1 MTQPEA
7 TQQHLPM
14 LSLIPKPVEV
24 DMAVVRRCESR
35 NQAMAMC
42 FNLSGY
48 TLETVAETLGINK
61 GTMSKVVRGKAPLP
75 LRVTLLDYMRACG
88 NLLPLQWL
96 TWKAG
101 YQLVDS
107 AIIES
112 LRSAA

>member
-1 MTQPEA
+1 
-7 TQQHLPM
+7 
-14 LSLIPKPVEV
+14 
-24 DMAVVRRCESR
+24 
-35 NQAMAMC
+35 
-42 FNLSGY
+42 
-48 TLETVAETLGINK
+48 
-61 GTMSKVVRGKAPLP
+61 LP

-112 LRSAA
+112 LRQAA